1 MKNSF
6 KKKDRYT
13 LSAKVPKSN
22 LHKHKLASEVL
33 SDQYNYREF
42 FQNVS
47 NGIISKIHLGLFVSI
62 SIPNLRYFQNGI
74 FCFTE
79 SCQYSGALE
88 KKFPFIRNICIC
100 IYLQN
105 PEKSDLIFF
114 NMTKF

>member
-62 SIPNLRYFQNGI
+62 KYSKSKVLSKWYFL
-74 FCFTE
+74 FH
-79 SCQYSGALE
+79 
-88 KKFPFIRNICIC
+88 
-100 IYLQN
+100 
-105 PEKSDLIFF
+105 
-114 NMTKF
+114 

>member
-22 LHKHKLASEVL
+22 LHK
-33 SDQYNYREF
+33 EF

>member
-1 MKNSF
+1 MKNSL

-47 NGIISKIHLGLFVSI
+47 NGIISKMSL
-62 SIPNLRYFQNGI
+62 
-74 FCFTE
+74 
-79 SCQYSGALE
+79 
-88 KKFPFIRNICIC
+88 
-100 IYLQN
+100 
-105 PEKSDLIFF
+105 
-114 NMTKF
+114 